1 MLINKINI
9 QNDILKNNLV
19 FKGQCPVCGSSERKS
34 SEISSDNQL
43 GNEYLKTLSEYL
55 KIDLYQMLKTM
66 MTYRCLN
73 CSSEY
78 CDPWISPD
86 ISNLL
91 YSQMYGRHRDGW
103 LKYIDWVKN
112 NFQNEEKFSEKLTIF
127 KIIKN
132 FLGTIDTYAELNCPF
147 QGLFPYFSSLKFKKS
162 ENYTGDIFKNFEK
175 MKQIFN
181 SSLSG
186 FSPMQIEDPILDDYP
201 NKNFLILEPSSMF
214 WGDNCSSQNLSC
226 YNVATSIFNVK
237 KLYLNDLESNKLKLD
252 VFASYSNIDHVM
264 NPMKTIEKMT
274 NSSKIVILTLHH
286 LNSKISKQHLFKYG
300 IDFAKFLKRS
310 GYYTFQIAEKEL
322 KNNINDIDN
331 PLSTTT
337 LLISKEIN
345 FN

>member
-9 QNDILKNNLV
+9 QNNILKNNLV
-19 FKGQCPVCGSSERKS
+19 YKGQCPVCGSSERKS
-34 SEISSDNQL
+34 SENSSDTQK
-43 GNEYLKTLSEYL
+43 GNEYLKSLSDYL
-55 KIDLYQMLKTM
+55 KIDLYQMLKM
-66 MTYRCLN
+66 MKSYHCQN

-103 LKYIDWVKN
+103 LKYNDWVKN
-112 NFQNEEKFSEKLTIF
+112 NFQNEEKFIEKLTIF

-132 FLGTIDTYAELNCPF
+132 FLGTIDSYAELNCPF

-162 ENYTGDIFKNFEK
+162 ENYTGNIFKNFEK

-226 YNVATSIFNVK
+226 HNVATSLFNVK
-237 KLYLNDLESNKLKLD
+237 KLYLNELERNELKLD
-252 VFASYSNIDHVM
+252 VFASYSNIDHLM
-264 NPMKTIEKMT
+264 DPMKTIEKMT
-274 NSSKIVILTLHH
+274 NISKIVILTLHH
-286 LNSKISKQHLFKYG
+286 LNSK
-300 IDFAKFLKRS
+300 
-310 GYYTFQIAEKEL
+310 
-322 KNNINDIDN
+322 N
-331 PLSTTT
+331 
-337 LLISKEIN
+337 
-345 FN
+345 